1 MKMMIRMGK
10 KLLLMWR
17 NSTARIIRISW
28 RRWRGKGLRGSIVRR
43 RWMRLIGSLRSLRLM
58 IRRRRKGRLNL
69 RLIRLIMSSNSIV
82 RQ

>member
-10 KLLLMWR
+10 RLLLMLR
-17 NSTARIIRISW
+17 NSPARIIRISW
-28 RRWRGKGLRGSIVRR
+28 RRWRGKELIGIIARR

-58 IRRRRKGRLNL
+58 IRIRRKGRLNL
-69 RLIRLIMSSNSIV
+69 RRIRLIMSSNSIG